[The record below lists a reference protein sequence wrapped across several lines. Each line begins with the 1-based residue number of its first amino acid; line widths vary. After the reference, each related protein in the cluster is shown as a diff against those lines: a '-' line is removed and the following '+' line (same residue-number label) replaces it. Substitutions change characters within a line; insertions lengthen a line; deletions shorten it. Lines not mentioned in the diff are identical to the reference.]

1 MDLKKSSITADILN
15 ILSDGKIHT
24 MQEIADE
31 VEVSEKT
38 VRRHIQSLSYRYP
51 IETFRGGD
59 RRGGVYLDK
68 KYIYQGKIRS
78 RDELQIISQALE
90 LLQKS
95 SSDVDQELLSN
106 LINEYALP
114 TKLQEKGEANERE
127 NAN

>member
-15 ILSDGKIHT
+15 ILTDGKVHT
-24 MQEIADE
+24 FDEIAE
-31 VEVSEKT
+31 KVEVHKNT
-38 VRRHIQSLSYRYP
+38 VYRHIQSLSYRYP

-59 RRGGVYLDK
+59 KKGGVYLDK
-68 KYIYQGKIRS
+68 QYIHQGKIRS
-78 RDELQIISQALE
+78 KDELQLISQGLE

-95 SSDVDQELLSN
+95 GLNVDQELLSK
-106 LINEYALP
+106 LITEYALP